1 MPGMSTASLDPK
13 SSALQKLIDDQQW
26 DIILQQIDDNEL
38 DVDFKITKSPNGTL
52 LQKAI
57 HQGNLSAMNALEAR
71 GASVEACAD
80 SGTVVDFAAKWGGV
94 ETLEWLRVRG
104 VDMTAK
110 GRDGHTIGHHVAI
123 NTTGTKLVNPLSLM
137 NYAVQLGIS
146 FNEKNEGDTTALGEL
161 LGKADSPYALRLL
174 HMMVRHGADM
184 EIPQKE
190 NMGNSSFKNS
200 VPALLK
206 AVKKG
211 KWEWARALYDM
222 GASIPDEE
230 VIGRFCSTKEFP
242 DNGDTNKEKR
252 FQVLKFFED
261 IATAPMVDVD
271 GPIEKQDLFTLTD
284 DGRTPLDSRETWQNM
299 GVILAKLEERGEQLS
314 LRDLLRENRD
324 GKPWLQRA
332 VECNSLHPVL
342 EHLRKNGEWLD
353 ANAFSARGE
362 ENGLSPL
369 GRAIFDCAATGDL
382 FHSKHWVG
390 QNPQELQEFYRE
402 LPDLLK
408 ADVSNI
414 RQLHLDMERAQIRQ
428 PGLSAA

>member
-1 MPGMSTASLDPK
+1 MPFGAPMVSDARSD
-13 SSALQKLIDDQQW
+13 ALQKLIDDQQW
-26 DIILQQIDDNEL
+26 DIVLQQIDEGLL
-38 DVDFKITKSPNGTL
+38 DVDYKVQKTPNGTL

-57 HQGNLSAMNALEAR
+57 YQGNIPVMNALEAR
-71 GASVEACAD
+71 GVSLEICDEA
-80 SGTVVDFAAKWGGV
+80 GTVVDFAAKWGGV

-104 VDMTAK
+104 VDVTAK
-110 GRDGHTIGHHVAI
+110 GKDGKTIAHHVAGNI
-123 NTTGTKLVNPLSLM
+123 TGEKLVNPLILM
-137 NYAVQLGIS
+137 NYAIQLGVS
-146 FNEKNEGDTTALGEL
+146 FNEKNTGDTTALGEL
-161 LGKADSPYALRLL
+161 LSKADSPYALRLL

-190 NMGNSSFKNS
+190 NMGNSSFNNS

-206 AVKKG
+206 ALKKG

-242 DNGDTNKEKR
+242 DNGDSNKEKR

-332 VECNSLHPVL
+332 VECNGLHPVL

-353 ANAFSARGE
+353 PNAFSARGE

-369 GRAIFDCAATGDL
+369 ARAIFD
-382 FHSKHWVG
+382 KHWVG
-390 QNPQELQEFYRE
+390 QNPQALQEFYRE

-428 PGLSAA
+428 SGLSAA